1 MDQRCACNARDLAGT
16 KAGRGADVPVRRNQ
30 KYLATSLSR
39 VRDQALDD
47 AICRLPRLG
56 KNQLHASMAA
66 LRALVVYVSLAV
78 EHNNGLVGALRKRGN
93 VRNERQ
99 TGAIK
104 RIGVEVIGSL
114 SSGFLCRR
122 ATLIQQRLIARSC
135 QHDVIAI
142 DYKQRFFLSHTL
154 RFLGFLDFLRFLG
167 FLSLR
172 FLSPAEPLVAHDCC
186 CLSNVQGLYLAKLR
200 KFARKIALLE
210 HKARNS

>member
-1 MDQRCACNARDLAGT
+1 MDQRCACNTRDLAGT
-16 KAGRGADVPVRRNQ
+16 KAGRGADVSVRRDQ

-47 AICRLPRLG
+47 AICGLPRLG
-56 KNQLHASMAA
+56 ENQLHASMTT

-104 RIGVEVIGSL
+104 RIGIEVIGPL
-114 SSGFLCRR
+114 SSGFLRR
-122 ATLIQQRLIARSC
+122 RTTLIQQSLITRSC

-142 DYKQRFFLSHTL
+142 NYKQRFFLSHTL
-154 RFLGFLDFLRFLG
+154 RFLGLCFLG
-167 FLSLR
+167 LHVLSLR
-172 FLSPAEPLVAHDCC
+172 FLSPAEPLVAHNRR
-186 CLSNVQGLYLAKLR
+186 CLSNIQGLYLAKLR
-200 KFARKIALLE
+200 KLARKIALLE

>member
-1 MDQRCACNARDLAGT
+1 MDQRCACNTRDLAGT
-16 KAGRGADVPVRRNQ
+16 KAGRGADVSVRRDQ

-122 ATLIQQRLIARSC
+122 ARLIQQRLIARSC

-154 RFLGFLDFLRFLG
+154 RFLGFLGLRFLG
-167 FLSLR
+167 FLGLR
-172 FLSPAEPLVAHDCC
+172 FLSPAEPLVAHNRR
-186 CLSNVQGLYLAKLR
+186 CLSNIQGLYLAKLR
-200 KFARKIALLE
+200 KLARKIALLE